1 MSDLEKYPLDIT
13 EKPKQP
19 KLELDLLTFIP
30 IVLKNWYWFVITIV
44 VALYLGRFYI
54 NHTLPV
60 YRSYATVLINE
71 TEDQPLVDNSEL
83 LMGLG
88 LPGGMRNID
97 NQINILRS
105 RSLIKSTLTELPFEV
120 EFFFRTY
127 RNKLPIYPEQ
137 PLRLVI
143 DSGTPLVHDVEY
155 AVIYNGEDKYTVKSI
170 SDFFPLETSA
180 SFGEIVEMPSGR
192 FSLECR
198 NYDWIIRNRDRDF
211 RFVINSPVILI
222 ANYASRLSVDKIS
235 REGSMLRLS
244 LEGTNTAKD
253 ADFINKHIEGFQTIS
268 LARKN
273 GEVERRIQ
281 FIDSQLIGISDSLS
295 TTETRLQQF
304 RSSHQVMDISAQGQS
319 IIAQVTL
326 LENERARLSLEA
338 NYYDYL
344 AEYLTKEST
353 GEIPIVPITMGI
365 NDPGLTR
372 LVGELAELQSQL
384 LTRGAGERNPLQ
396 RNLEQRVRSARDAL
410 KETLNGLRRAN
421 GLARAENQQQI
432 SRANAQASALPVT
445 ERQLIGIER
454 KFRLND
460 EIYTFLLEARAEQE
474 MQKASN
480 RADSEV
486 IDPADE
492 RFSTLVSPKR
502 MIVTLVSFFLGF
514 IIPLTVIV
522 LRQIIDNRLRIEDIQ
537 NLTRLPVLGAIPHN
551 STHIN
556 TVVLNDPGS
565 AISEAFRILRSR
577 VQFFTKETDSPVI
590 LVTSALPGDGK
601 TFASIN
607 LASVYS
613 LLGKKTVLVGFD
625 LRNPKI
631 FNDFNIGNEKGVS
644 TWLIGRDSLEDIV
657 YPSGFDNLFLIPAGP
672 PPPNPSELTA
682 LEKTEKLFN
691 ALRKQYEYIVV
702 DSSPIGLVSDTYHLA
717 SLSDACLVIVRP
729 GKTIRDTFVHIL
741 HEIKANNT
749 KGVSLVTNDIHD
761 KKSRYGYGAKYGYV
775 STKPKFGVSRIFG
788 KKINLE
794 RKNKTV

>member
-1 MSDLEKYPLDIT
+1 MSNFEKDTLEIADKL
-13 EKPKQP
+13 KQP
-19 KLELDLLTFIP
+19 KLEFDLLAIMP
-30 IVLKNWYWFVITIV
+30 AVLKNWYWFVITIC
-44 VALYLGRFYI
+44 VALYLGQFYLS
-54 NHTLPV
+54 HTLPA
-60 YRSYATVLINE
+60 YRAFASVLINE
-71 TEDQPLVDNSEL
+71 TEERPLVDNSEL

-88 LPGGMRNID
+88 LPGGMRNIE
-97 NQINILRS
+97 NQITILRS
-105 RSLIKSTLTELPFEV
+105 RSLIKSTLAELPFEV
-120 EFFFRTY
+120 EYFFRTY
-127 RNKLPIYPEQ
+127 RNKLPVYPEQ
-137 PLRLVI
+137 PIRLVI
-143 DSGTPLVHDVEY
+143 DSGTPLLSDVEY
-155 AVIYNGEDKYTVKSI
+155 AVVYTGEDHYNIKSV
-170 SDFFPLETSA
+170 SDLFPFERNA
-180 SFGEIVEMPSGR
+180 SFGEIVQMPSGR
-192 FSLECR
+192 FTLECR
-198 NYDWIIRNRDRDF
+198 NYDWLSKNRDRDF
-211 RFVINSPVILI
+211 RFIINSPEQLI
-222 ANYASRLSVDKIS
+222 ADYASRLSVEQIS

-244 LEGTNTAKD
+244 LEGTNRAKD
-253 ADFINKHIEGFQTIS
+253 VDFINKHIEGFQTIS

-273 GEVERRIQ
+273 AEVERRIQ

-344 AEYLTKEST
+344 AEYLTKET
-353 GEIPIVPITMGI
+353 GGEIPIVPITMGI
-365 NDPGLTR
+365 TDPGLTR
-372 LVGELAELQSQL
+372 LVEELAELQSQL

-432 SRANAQASALPVT
+432 NRANAQASALPVT

-486 IDPADE
+486 VDPADE
-492 RFSTLVSPKR
+492 WFSPQISPNGMMVY
-502 MIVTLVSFFLGF
+502 MIAFFLGF
-514 IIPLTVIV
+514 IIPLSVISLKRIFDNK
-522 LRQIIDNRLRIEDIQ
+522 LRVEDIPRF
-537 NLTRLPVLGAIPHN
+537 TSLPVLGAIPRN
-551 STHIN
+551 TSQSN
-556 TVVLNDPGS
+556 TVVLDEPGS

-601 TFASIN
+601 TFTSIN

-625 LRNPKI
+625 LRNPRI
-631 FNDFNIGNEKGVS
+631 FDDFNITNEKGLS
-644 TWLIGRDSLEDIV
+644 TWLIGRDTLDDII

-672 PPPNPSELTA
+672 VPPNPSELTA
-682 LEKTEKLFN
+682 LDKTETLFN
-691 ALRKQYEYIVV
+691 TLRTQFEYIVV
-702 DSSPIGLVSDTYHLA
+702 DSSPIGLVSDTYYLA
-717 SLSDACLVIVRP
+717 SLANACLVVVRP

-749 KGVSLVTNDIHD
+749 KGVSLVTNDIQD
-761 KKSRYGYGAKYGYV
+761 KRTQYGYGAKYGYIDTKSKRRV
-775 STKPKFGVSRIFG
+775 SNIF
-788 KKINLE
+788 
-794 RKNKTV
+794 RK

>member
-1 MSDLEKYPLDIT
+1 MSNFEKDTLEIADKL
-13 EKPKQP
+13 KQP
-19 KLELDLLTFIP
+19 KLEFDLLAIMP
-30 IVLKNWYWFVITIV
+30 AVLKNWYWFVITIC
-44 VALYLGRFYI
+44 VALYLGQFYLS
-54 NHTLPV
+54 HTLPA
-60 YRSYATVLINE
+60 YRAFASVLINE
-71 TEDQPLVDNSEL
+71 TEDRPLVDNSEL

-88 LPGGMRNID
+88 LPGGMRNIE
-97 NQINILRS
+97 NQITILRS
-105 RSLIKSTLTELPFEV
+105 RSLIKSTLAELPFEV
-120 EFFFRTY
+120 EYFFRTY
-127 RNKLPIYPEQ
+127 RNKLPVYPEQ
-137 PLRLVI
+137 PIRLVI
-143 DSGTPLVHDVEY
+143 DSGTPLLSDVEY
-155 AVIYNGEDKYTVKSI
+155 AVVYNGEDHYNIKSV
-170 SDFFPLETSA
+170 SDLFPFERNA
-180 SFGEIVEMPSGR
+180 SFGEIVQMPSGR
-192 FSLECR
+192 FTLECR
-198 NYDWIIRNRDRDF
+198 NYDWLSKNRDRDF
-211 RFVINSPVILI
+211 RFIINSPEQLI
-222 ANYASRLSVDKIS
+222 ADYASRLSVEQIS

-244 LEGTNTAKD
+244 LEGTNRAKD
-253 ADFINKHIEGFQTIS
+253 VDFINKHIEGFQTIS

-273 GEVERRIQ
+273 AEVERRIQ

-344 AEYLTKEST
+344 AEYLTKET
-353 GEIPIVPITMGI
+353 GGEIPIVPITMGI
-365 NDPGLTR
+365 TDPGLTR
-372 LVGELAELQSQL
+372 LVEELAELQSQL

-432 SRANAQASALPVT
+432 NRANAQASALPVT

-486 IDPADE
+486 VDPADE
-492 RFSTLVSPKR
+492 WFSPQISPNGMMVY
-502 MIVTLVSFFLGF
+502 MIAFFLGF
-514 IIPLTVIV
+514 IIPLSVISLKRIFDNK
-522 LRQIIDNRLRIEDIQ
+522 LRVEDIPRF
-537 NLTRLPVLGAIPHN
+537 TSLPVLGAIPRN
-551 STHIN
+551 TSQSN
-556 TVVLNDPGS
+556 TVVLDEPGS

-601 TFASIN
+601 TFTSIN

-625 LRNPKI
+625 LRNPRI
-631 FNDFNIGNEKGVS
+631 FDDFNITNEKGLS
-644 TWLIGRDSLEDIV
+644 TWLIGRDTLDDII

-672 PPPNPSELTA
+672 VPPNPSELTA
-682 LEKTEKLFN
+682 LDKTETLFN
-691 ALRKQYEYIVV
+691 TLRTQFEYIVV
-702 DSSPIGLVSDTYHLA
+702 DSSPIGLVSDTYYLA
-717 SLSDACLVIVRP
+717 SLANACLVVVRP

-749 KGVSLVTNDIHD
+749 KGVSLVTNDIQD
-761 KKSRYGYGAKYGYV
+761 KRTQYGYGAKYGYIDTKSKRRV
-775 STKPKFGVSRIFG
+775 SNIF
-788 KKINLE
+788 
-794 RKNKTV
+794 RK

>member
-1 MSDLEKYPLDIT
+1 MSNFEKDTLEIADKL
-13 EKPKQP
+13 KQP
-19 KLELDLLTFIP
+19 KLEFDLLAIMP
-30 IVLKNWYWFVITIV
+30 AVLKNWYWFVITIC
-44 VALYLGRFYI
+44 VALYLGQFYLS
-54 NHTLPV
+54 HTLPA
-60 YRSYATVLINE
+60 YRAFASVLINE
-71 TEDQPLVDNSEL
+71 TEERPLVDNSEL

-88 LPGGMRNID
+88 LPGGMRNIE
-97 NQINILRS
+97 NQITILRS
-105 RSLIKSTLTELPFEV
+105 RSLIKSTLAELPFEV
-120 EFFFRTY
+120 EYFFRTY
-127 RNKLPIYPEQ
+127 RNKLPVYPEQ
-137 PLRLVI
+137 PIRLVI
-143 DSGTPLVHDVEY
+143 DSGTPLLSDVEY
-155 AVIYNGEDKYTVKSI
+155 AVVYTGEDHYNIKSV
-170 SDFFPLETSA
+170 SDLFPFERNA
-180 SFGEIVEMPSGR
+180 SFGEIVQMPSGR
-192 FSLECR
+192 FTLECR
-198 NYDWIIRNRDRDF
+198 NYDWLSKNRDRDF
-211 RFVINSPVILI
+211 RFIINSPEQLI
-222 ANYASRLSVDKIS
+222 ADYASRLSVEQIS

-244 LEGTNTAKD
+244 LEGTNRAKD
-253 ADFINKHIEGFQTIS
+253 VDFINKHIEGFQTIS

-273 GEVERRIQ
+273 AEVERRIQ

-344 AEYLTKEST
+344 AEYLTKET
-353 GEIPIVPITMGI
+353 GGEIPIVPITMGI
-365 NDPGLTR
+365 TDPGLTR
-372 LVGELAELQSQL
+372 LVEELAELQSQL

-432 SRANAQASALPVT
+432 NRANAQASALPVT

-486 IDPADE
+486 VDPADE
-492 RFSTLVSPKR
+492 WFSPQISPNGMMVY
-502 MIVTLVSFFLGF
+502 MIAFFLGF
-514 IIPLTVIV
+514 IIPLSVISLKRIFDNK
-522 LRQIIDNRLRIEDIQ
+522 LRVEDIPRF
-537 NLTRLPVLGAIPHN
+537 TSLPVLGAIPRN
-551 STHIN
+551 TSQSN
-556 TVVLNDPGS
+556 TVVLDEPGS

-601 TFASIN
+601 TFTSIN

-625 LRNPKI
+625 LRNPRI
-631 FNDFNIGNEKGVS
+631 FDDFNITNERGLS
-644 TWLIGRDSLEDIV
+644 TWLIGRDTLDDII

-672 PPPNPSELTA
+672 VPPNPSELTA
-682 LEKTEKLFN
+682 LDKTETLFN
-691 ALRKQYEYIVV
+691 TLRTQFEYIVV
-702 DSSPIGLVSDTYHLA
+702 DSSPIGLVSDTYYLA
-717 SLSDACLVIVRP
+717 SLANACLVVVRP

-749 KGVSLVTNDIHD
+749 KGVSLVTNDIQD
-761 KKSRYGYGAKYGYV
+761 KRTQYGYGAKYGYIDTKSKRRV
-775 STKPKFGVSRIFG
+775 SNIF
-788 KKINLE
+788 
-794 RKNKTV
+794 RK

>member
-1 MSDLEKYPLDIT
+1 MSNFEKDTLEIADKL
-13 EKPKQP
+13 KQP
-19 KLELDLLTFIP
+19 KLEFDLLAIMP
-30 IVLKNWYWFVITIV
+30 AVLKNWYWFVITIC
-44 VALYLGRFYI
+44 VALYLGQFYLS
-54 NHTLPV
+54 HTLPA
-60 YRSYATVLINE
+60 YRAFASVLINE
-71 TEDQPLVDNSEL
+71 TEERPLVDNSEL

-88 LPGGMRNID
+88 LPGGMRNIE
-97 NQINILRS
+97 NQITILRS
-105 RSLIKSTLTELPFEV
+105 RSLIKSTLAELPFEV
-120 EFFFRTY
+120 EYFFRTY
-127 RNKLPIYPEQ
+127 RNKLPVYPEQ
-137 PLRLVI
+137 PIRLVI
-143 DSGTPLVHDVEY
+143 DSGTPLLSDVEY
-155 AVIYNGEDKYTVKSI
+155 AVVYTGEDHYNIKSV
-170 SDFFPLETSA
+170 SDLFPFERNA
-180 SFGEIVEMPSGR
+180 SFGEIVQMPSGR
-192 FSLECR
+192 FTLECR
-198 NYDWIIRNRDRDF
+198 NYDWLSKNRDRDF
-211 RFVINSPVILI
+211 RFIINSPEQLI
-222 ANYASRLSVDKIS
+222 ADYASRLSVEQIS

-244 LEGTNTAKD
+244 LEGTNRAKD
-253 ADFINKHIEGFQTIS
+253 VDFINKHIEGFQTIS

-273 GEVERRIQ
+273 AEVERRIQ

-344 AEYLTKEST
+344 AEYLTKET
-353 GEIPIVPITMGI
+353 GGEIPIVPITMGI
-365 NDPGLTR
+365 TDPGLTR
-372 LVGELAELQSQL
+372 LVEELAELQSQL

-432 SRANAQASALPVT
+432 NRANAQASALPVT

-486 IDPADE
+486 VDPADE
-492 RFSTLVSPKR
+492 WFSPQISPNGMMVY
-502 MIVTLVSFFLGF
+502 MIAFFLGF
-514 IIPLTVIV
+514 IIPLSVISLKRIFDNK
-522 LRQIIDNRLRIEDIQ
+522 LRVEDIPRF
-537 NLTRLPVLGAIPHN
+537 TSLPVLGSIPRN
-551 STHIN
+551 TSQSN
-556 TVVLNDPGS
+556 TVVLDEPGS

-601 TFASIN
+601 TFTSIN

-625 LRNPKI
+625 LRNPRI
-631 FNDFNIGNEKGVS
+631 FDDFNITNEKGLS
-644 TWLIGRDSLEDIV
+644 TWLIGRDTLDDII

-672 PPPNPSELTA
+672 VPPNPSELTA
-682 LEKTEKLFN
+682 LDKTETLFN
-691 ALRKQYEYIVV
+691 TLRTQFEYIVV
-702 DSSPIGLVSDTYHLA
+702 DSSPIGLVSDTYYLA
-717 SLSDACLVIVRP
+717 SLANACLVVVRP

-749 KGVSLVTNDIHD
+749 KGVSLVTNDIQD
-761 KKSRYGYGAKYGYV
+761 KRTQYGYGAKYGYIDTKSKRRV
-775 STKPKFGVSRIFG
+775 SNIF
-788 KKINLE
+788 
-794 RKNKTV
+794 RK